1 MATILVMGY
10 SRSSKAVINLLKKD
24 YQILVS
30 DTIKHEEVIENVTF
44 ILQNEI
50 LSYLDK
56 IYVVVKSPGI
66 PYYVSEVQ
74 AIMAKQIPIYTEI
87 EIAYQKALNFQY
99 VAITGTNGKTTT
111 ASLTYH
117 LLKTSMTVELA
128 GNIGIALSE
137 IVSQESKT
145 IVLELSN
152 FQLLGIETFKPHI
165 ATILNLTPD
174 HLDYMKSEKAYY
186 QSKTKIYQNQTKDDY
201 FLLNIDDEKVVEYC
215 QNIPATIIRFSTKQ
229 KTDAYYQDGKIYYHE
244 KEIADLSH
252 FHLVGEHNI
261 QNALVA
267 VLTAY
272 LLKVKKSVIEQQ
284 LSIFQSVKHRLQY
297 LGEKNGVLFYND
309 SKATNPEACETAL
322 KAFALEHKILLLA
335 GGYDKKISFD
345 ILKQYN
351 NKIKKAYVF
360 GEVKN
365 QLTNIFTSYQL
376 EDTMLNALQSAYQEA
391 EAGDIILLSP
401 ACASYDQFKS
411 FEERGD
417 IFIRAVEKLIAQKR

>member
-1 MATILVMGY
+1 MATVLVMGY

-30 DTIKHEEVIENVTF
+30 DTIKHKEVIENVTF
-44 ILQNEI
+44 ILQTEI
-50 LSYLDK
+50 SQFLDE
-56 IYVVVKSPGI
+56 IYFVVKSPGI
-66 PYYVSEVQ
+66 PYHVLEVEE
-74 AIMAKQIPIYTEI
+74 IMMKQIPIYTEI

-111 ASLTYH
+111 ASLIYH
-117 LLKTSMTVELA
+117 LLKTSIPTELA

-137 IVSQESKT
+137 IVSQEAKT

-152 FQLLGIETFKPHI
+152 FQLLGIKTFKPHI

-174 HLDYMKSEKAYY
+174 HLDYMKSEEAYY
-186 QSKTKIYQNQTKDDY
+186 QSKTKIYQNQTKEDY
-201 FLLNIDDEKVVEYC
+201 FLLNIDDEKVVKYC
-215 QNIPATIIRFSTKQ
+215 KNIPATIVRFSIKQ
-229 KTDAYYQDGKIYYHE
+229 KADAYYQDGKIYYYE
-244 KEIADLSH
+244 QEIADLSH

-267 VLTAY
+267 VLTAH
-272 LLKVKKSVIEQQ
+272 LLKVKKEVIEQQ
-284 LSIFQSVKHRLQY
+284 LSTFQSVKHRLQY

-322 KAFALEHKILLLA
+322 KAFLVENKILLLA

-365 QLTNIFTSYQL
+365 QLANIFTPFQL
-376 EDTMLNALQSAYQEA
+376 EDNMLSALQSAYQDSVV
-391 EAGDIILLSP
+391 GDIILLSP

-411 FEERGD
+411 FEQRGD
-417 IFIRAVEKLIAQKR
+417 IFIHAVEKLIK